1 MIIFK
6 LASNLKLRYDIEMR
20 IAMKKWNKVLVD
32 PKITSNLQKKTGL
45 CSVVCDI
52 LASRGFTNEAQ
63 VQQFLST
70 EQCFHDPF
78 LMKDM
83 KKAVDRIHKAIEQE
97 EKIVVYGDY
106 DCDGITSTIVLYT
119 YLETI
124 GADVTFY
131 IPERQGEGYGLN
143 KQAIK
148 WLHENDTNLIIT
160 VDNGIGAIQEVD
172 FANELGV
179 DVIITDH
186 HRQRDTLPSAYAILN
201 PHQKECAYPFK
212 QLSGVGVAFK
222 LICALEDDDGVGIME
237 LYGDIICIGTIADVV
252 DLQGENRMIAK
263 YGIESLKNTQNVGLS
278 ALLDVA
284 GIARETIT
292 AQSVAFGI
300 APRINATGRMDQT
313 KKAVQLFTTED
324 EELCLLLAQEIDLLN
339 GQRKEIEGAIS
350 KEIAKKIKENP
361 LVLNEKIIVISG
373 ENWHHGILGIVASRL
388 VNAYGKPVVLLGIDG
403 EETRGSCRSVEGFSM
418 IEAIFGASQNLEKFG
433 GHPQA
438 AGLSL
443 FTKNI
448 EAFKKDILQFANE
461 NYQIMPCDSIKIDTE
476 LSPKQLTIPMV
487 EELFLLE
494 PFGAGN
500 TLPNFIITNL
510 TIEAIRYIGQNKH
523 TKLTLEKENIRF
535 DALLFGCAKGEFS
548 YEMGDKITVVVNLDI
563 NEYKGTKTVSCKI
576 LEIAP
581 ADFNQDAFLMAHHT
595 YDQIMKGEQ
604 VSTISNF
611 VPTREDVAIV
621 YKFIKKNDEFLAN
634 PIALYNKLAY
644 QIHFAKLKLVIQVLL
659 EASLIEVVKKE
670 GISYYKTVENP
681 TKVELENTK
690 ILQTIK
696 MNYGL
701 S

>member
-1 MIIFK
+1 MFFIHNQ
-6 LASNLKLRYDIEMR
+6 SKLRYNIEMR
-20 IAMKKWNKVLVD
+20 ITMKKWNRV
-32 PKITSNLQKKTGL
+32 PINQEITSSLQKKTGL
-45 CSVVCDI
+45 SSVVCDI
-52 LASRGFTNEAQ
+52 LASRGFIDEVQ
-63 VQQFLST
+63 VQQFLSA

-83 KKAVDRIHKAIEQE
+83 QKAVDRIHKAIAQE

-148 WLHENDTNLIIT
+148 WLYENHTDLIIT

-179 DVIITDH
+179 DIIITDH
-186 HRQRDTLPSAYAILN
+186 HRQRDALPSAYAIVN
-201 PHQKECAYPFK
+201 PHQVQCEYPFK
-212 QLSGVGVAFK
+212 QLSGVGVVFK
-222 LICALEDDDGVGIME
+222 LICALEDDNGVGIME

-263 YGIESLKNTQNVGLS
+263 YGIESLKNTQNQGLN
-278 ALLDVA
+278 ALLDIA
-284 GIARETIT
+284 GISRETLT

-324 EELCLLLAQEIDLLN
+324 EEQCLLLAQEIDTLN
-339 GQRKEIEGAIS
+339 GQRKEIEAVIS

-361 LVLNEKIIVISG
+361 LVLNEKIIIISG
-373 ENWHHGILGIVASRL
+373 ENWHHGILGIVASRI
-388 VNAYGKPVVLLGIDG
+388 VNAYGKPVILLGIDG
-403 EETRGSCRSVEGFSM
+403 QETRGSCRSVEGFSI
-418 IEAIFGASQNLEKFG
+418 IESIFGASENLEKFG

-443 FTKNI
+443 LTQNI
-448 EAFKKDILQFANE
+448 EAFKKDILQFVNQ
-461 NYQIMPCDSIKIDTE
+461 NYQIMPFDSIKIDTE
-476 LSPKQLTIPMV
+476 LSPKQLSIELV

-500 TLPNFIITNL
+500 TMPNFIITNV
-510 TIEAIRYIGQNKH
+510 TIQAIRYIGQNKH
-523 TKLTLEKENIRF
+523 TKLTLEKERTCF
-535 DALLFGCAKGEFS
+535 DALLFGCALGEFA
-548 YEMGDKITVVVNLDI
+548 YEIGDKITIVVNLDI
-563 NEYKGTKTVSCKI
+563 NEYNGTKTVSCKI
-576 LEIAP
+576 CEIAP
-581 ADFNQDAFLMAHHT
+581 ADFDQDVFLLAHQT

-604 VSTISNF
+604 VKAISNF
-611 VPTREDVAIV
+611 VPNREDVAIV
-621 YKFIKKNDEFLAN
+621 YKFIKKNNGFVTDA
-634 PIALYNKLAY
+634 IALYHKLGY
-644 QIHFAKLKLVIQVLL
+644 CIHFAKLKLVVQVLL
-659 EASLIEVVKKE
+659 EANLVEIAKKE
-670 GISYYKTVENP
+670 GISYYKIVENP
-681 TKVELENTK
+681 IKVELENTRV
-690 ILQTIK
+690 LQRIK
-696 MNYGL
+696 MIYSL